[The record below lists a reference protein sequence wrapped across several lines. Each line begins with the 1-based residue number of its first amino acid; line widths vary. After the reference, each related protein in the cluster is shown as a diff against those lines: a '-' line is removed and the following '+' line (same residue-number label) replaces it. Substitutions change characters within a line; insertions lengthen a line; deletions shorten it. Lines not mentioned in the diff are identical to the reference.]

1 MKFRTTLFAMV
12 IALFAV
18 FPAGSTAAGTLQPG
32 QYHETDTGACT
43 MNFVYDGGG
52 GPYLGTAAHCVAGV
66 GDVVRD
72 MDGDRFGA
80 VAYIGNQNTTADDW
94 ALIRV
99 DADDVGRLNPSVKGS
114 PQYPTGVTTP
124 TETTTGD
131 PIQLSGYGLGFGTN
145 PVTQERRVAVMGFDD
160 NEIYDVTGPLIFGDS
175 GGPLVHI
182 PSGKALGI
190 VSRLCVGVCTE
201 EGATVQGVI
210 AKAAAKGV
218 AVSLRTP

>member
-1 MKFRTTLFAMV
+1 MA
-12 IALFAV
+12 IAALVAT
-18 FPAGSTAAGTLQPG
+18 FPAGASAAGTLQPG

-43 MNFVYDGGG
+43 MNFVYDGAG

-80 VAYIGNQNTTADDW
+80 VAYIGNENSTVDDW

-99 DADDVGRLNPSVKGS
+99 DADDVARLNAGVKGS
-114 PQYPTGVTTP
+114 PQYPKGVTAP
-124 TETTTGD
+124 SETGIGD
-131 PIQLSGYGLGFGTN
+131 PVQLSGYGLGFGTN
-145 PVTQERRVAVMGFDD
+145 PATQERRVAAMGYDD
-160 NEIYDVTGPLIFGDS
+160 NELYDVTGPLIFGDS

-201 EGATVQGVI
+201 EGPTVQGII
-210 AKAAAKGV
+210 AKAAAKGATV
-218 AVSLRTP
+218 TLRTP